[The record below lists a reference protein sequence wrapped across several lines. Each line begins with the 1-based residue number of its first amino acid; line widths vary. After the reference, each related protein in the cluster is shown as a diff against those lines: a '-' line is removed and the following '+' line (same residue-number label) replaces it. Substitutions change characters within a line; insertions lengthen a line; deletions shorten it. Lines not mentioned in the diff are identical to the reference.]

1 MSVGLA
7 VPDEQILNKPGG
19 EGGLRMWEVAA
30 IKRRRSSA
38 KRPHA
43 HPGRRPGFTLIELL
57 VVIAIIGI
65 LIALL
70 LPAVQKVREAAN
82 RTKCQNNLKQMALAL
97 HNYHDTNGRF
107 PSGVD
112 QGVGNFLSFHVYL
125 LPYLEQNNL
134 YNQFNFGQHYDSP
147 SNLALGLVLV
157 PNYRCPSAI
166 QLTTEYGSGEW
177 SGGEPTLTHHYYGVA
192 GPLGT
197 NPQTGQPYEFLPT
210 NQGNEATQGLLGLG
224 TTTRLTDVTDGTSNT
239 LLLGEMSWT
248 KANYY
253 RVWTRGTYD
262 DTSSPDRDTT
272 CCRNVA
278 NPLRS
283 TPYNGSDNANN
294 TSFGSEHTGGG
305 ANFALA
311 DGSVRWV
318 SADISMVTYRSLA
331 SYNGGEVIS
340 DF

>member
-1 MSVGLA
+1 M
-7 VPDEQILNKPGG
+7 
-19 EGGLRMWEVAA
+19 
-30 IKRRRSSA
+30 RRRA
-38 KRPHA
+38 
-43 HPGRRPGFTLIELL
+43 PGFTLIELL

-82 RTKCQNNLKQMALAL
+82 RMKCQNNLRQMALAL
-97 HNYHDTNGRF
+97 HAYHDAEGRL
-107 PSGVD
+107 PPGVASGL
-112 QGVGNFLSFHVYL
+112 GNFLSFHVSI
-125 LPYLEQNNL
+125 LPYLEQSNL
-134 YNQFNFGQHYDSP
+134 YQKFNLSARYDNAA
-147 SNLALGLVLV
+147 NLALGLALV
-157 PNYRCPSAI
+157 PVYQCPTAT

-177 SGGEPTLTHHYYGVA
+177 SGGQATLTTHYYGVA

-197 NPQTGQPYEFLPT
+197 NPQTGQQYSFRPT
-210 NQGNEATQGLLGLG
+210 NQGNEATQGVLGIG
-224 TTTRLTDVTDGTSNT
+224 TMIRLTDITDGTSNT
-239 LLLGEMSWT
+239 FMLGEMSWT

-262 DTSSPDRDTT
+262 DTTNPDRDTT
-272 CCRNVA
+272 CCRNVENA
-278 NPLRS
+278 LSS

-294 TSFGSEHTGGG
+294 VSFGSEHTGRG

-318 SADISMVTYRSLA
+318 SPNITLATYLSIA
-331 SYNGGEVIS
+331 SYNGGEVIN

>member
-1 MSVGLA
+1 M
-7 VPDEQILNKPGG
+7 
-19 EGGLRMWEVAA
+19 
-30 IKRRRSSA
+30 RRRA
-38 KRPHA
+38 
-43 HPGRRPGFTLIELL
+43 PGFTLIELL

-82 RTKCQNNLKQMALAL
+82 RMKCQNNLRQMALAL
-97 HNYHDTNGRF
+97 HAYHDVNDRL
-107 PSGVD
+107 PPGVAA
-112 QGVGNFLSFHVYL
+112 GLGTFLSFHVSI

-134 YNQFNFGQHYDSP
+134 YQKFNFNARYDSAA
-147 SNLALGLVLV
+147 NLALGLVLV
-157 PNYRCPSAI
+157 PVYQCPSAT

-177 SGGEPTLTHHYYGVA
+177 SGGQPTLTNHYYGVA
-192 GPLGT
+192 GPIGT
-197 NPQTGQPYEFLPT
+197 NPQTGQDYSYRTT
-210 NQGNEATQGLLGLG
+210 NQGNEASQGVLGIG
-224 TTTRLTDVTDGTSNT
+224 TMVRLTDITDGTSNT
-239 LLLGEMSWT
+239 LMLGEMSWT

-262 DTSSPDRDTT
+262 DSTNPDRDTT

-278 NPLRS
+278 NALSS

-318 SADISMVTYRSLA
+318 SQGISLPTYLSVA
-331 SYNGGEVIS
+331 SYNGGEVVN